1 MANGFLNNLE
11 AYYSMDA
18 NTGANQPDASVNS
31 NTAVHNGAEI
41 DKVSGKI
48 LSAARLNF
56 GGGAEFYEI
65 ASDASLVFGDEDFSI
80 SLWSN
85 QIDESGGSGS
95 LFSQWVGTTKR
106 SYTILYSQT
115 PNTIVFNCS
124 PDGTNTNQGPG
135 VQSGLAPIV
144 FGTWY
149 HVVAVHDSVNNLLIL
164 YVTPDTESSPNAPD
178 SAAYSAGAWGASDAV
193 THIGKLDPAGPGYIH
208 GTFDEVGV
216 WRRAFDL
223 MRMAVE
229 SSLYPVIS
237 RQDAIQIIGR
247 RSVDNAV
254 KNGKLPPV
262 QHGKQLFFDRISF
275 YEYCK
280 LGSLDIYGA
289 GYP

>member
-1 MANGFLNNLE
+1 MSAHNNYETGSTGMYDNFTEWHGELKYFLN
-11 AYYSMDA
+11 S
-18 NTGANQPDASVNS
+18 
-31 NTAVHNGAEI
+31 EI
-41 DKVSGKI
+41 
-48 LSAARLNF
+48 F
-56 GGGAEFYEI
+56 
-65 ASDASLVFGDEDFSI
+65 
-80 SLWSN
+80 
-85 QIDESGGSGS
+85 
-95 LFSQWVGTTKR
+95 
-106 SYTILYSQT
+106 
-115 PNTIVFNCS
+115 
-124 PDGTNTNQGPG
+124 
-135 VQSGLAPIV
+135 
-144 FGTWY
+144 
-149 HVVAVHDSVNNLLIL
+149 
-164 YVTPDTESSPNAPD
+164 
-178 SAAYSAGAWGASDAV
+178 
-193 THIGKLDPAGPGYIH
+193 
-208 GTFDEVGV
+208 